1 MNIDQALKL
10 IKQGETVKIRN
21 TDFRLFQYSHV
32 ERDYDDQSLFHLLH
46 DHGLLRVCSFR
57 QEDLEDLEVSNEI
70 QKETN
75 RN

>member
-1 MNIDQALKL
+1 MNIDQALIL

-21 TDFRLFQYSHV
+21 TNFKLCQYSHV
-32 ERDYDDQSLFHLLH
+32 EMDYDDPSLFHLLQ
-46 DHGLLRVCSFR
+46 DHGLVRVCSFR
-57 QEDLEDLEVSNEI
+57 QEDLEVSNEI